1 MMVKSTLKI
10 RMAERDLTFKAL
22 AQRSGITPRTLSNLA
37 HNKLLKLDVSV
48 LARLCQVLECQIGDL
63 FQWIPNGDELA
74 KKPKPRGI
82 AAHPN
87 PELARRPRRS
97 QLSSSSEP
105 FDRP

>member
-1 MMVKSTLKI
+1 MMLKSTLKI

-48 LARLCQVLECQIGDL
+48 LTRLCQVLGCQVGDL

-74 KKPKPRGI
+74 KKSRPRGI
-82 AAHPN
+82 AANPNAKHPG
-87 PELARRPRRS
+87 RPRKPR
-97 QLSSSSEP
+97 LSPSPEP
-105 FDRP
+105 VDGV